1 MKEPLTLSFVC
12 PAFEEAEG
20 LPYFH
25 KELGAVLAGLANAYA
40 IEIIYV
46 DDGSR
51 DGTLQVIKQLADR
64 DQRVRYISFTRN
76 FGHQAALTAGLEFS
90 RGDVAIMMD
99 SDLQHPPDV
108 IPALLEKWKEGHDI
122 VLTVREEDP
131 DLGWFKRVTS
141 RAFYR
146 LMAWIS
152 DTEIR
157 LAAADFRLMSRRS
170 LDSFLQLRETHRFL
184 RGMVQWLGFP
194 STEVRFVP
202 APRKAGLSKYTL
214 RRLLNLALDGVLSFS
229 KVPLR
234 LSMFAGLAAVLF
246 GVVVAGYSGV
256 RSIASP
262 SGSGLGYTFLI
273 ASLYLMSGLIL
284 LSLSLIGEYIGRI
297 YDEAKGRPL
306 YIVQEQSPE
315 GNRAR
320 VHSAPVTWAKT
331 ECRDEPSDNA
341 TAA

>member
-1 MKEPLTLSFVC
+1 
-12 PAFEEAEG
+12 
-20 LPYFH
+20 
-25 KELGAVLAGLANAYA
+25 
-40 IEIIYV
+40 
-46 DDGSR
+46 
-51 DGTLQVIKQLADR
+51 
-64 DQRVRYISFTRN
+64 
-76 FGHQAALTAGLEFS
+76 
-90 RGDVAIMMD
+90 MD

-320 VHSAPVTWAKT
+320 VRSAPVTWAKT

>member
-1 MKEPLTLSFVC
+1 
-12 PAFEEAEG
+12 
-20 LPYFH
+20 
-25 KELGAVLAGLANAYA
+25 
-40 IEIIYV
+40 
-46 DDGSR
+46 
-51 DGTLQVIKQLADR
+51 
-64 DQRVRYISFTRN
+64 
-76 FGHQAALTAGLEFS
+76 
-90 RGDVAIMMD
+90 
-99 SDLQHPPDV
+99 
-108 IPALLEKWKEGHDI
+108 
-122 VLTVREEDP
+122 
-131 DLGWFKRVTS
+131 
-141 RAFYR
+141 
-146 LMAWIS
+146 
-152 DTEIR
+152 
-157 LAAADFRLMSRRS
+157 
-170 LDSFLQLRETHRFL
+170 
-184 RGMVQWLGFP
+184 MVQWLGFP

-320 VHSAPVTWAKT
+320 VRSAPVTWAKT